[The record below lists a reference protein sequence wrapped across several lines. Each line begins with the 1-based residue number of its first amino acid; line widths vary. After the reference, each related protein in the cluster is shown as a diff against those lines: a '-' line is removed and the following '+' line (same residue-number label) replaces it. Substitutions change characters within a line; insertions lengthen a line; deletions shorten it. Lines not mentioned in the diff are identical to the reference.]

1 MRDAGVNGYVSAVTG
16 DSLHVPLNRYQL
28 VRPLVAVA
36 MVAASTLYA
45 IAQQPPTP
53 SRVRGT
59 IEAVDGDMLAV
70 KSRGGEDVKLHMTGD
85 IKVVGITKISL
96 ADIKV
101 GSFIGTTTV
110 PGPDGSQNAVEV
122 HVFPEDMRGTGEG
135 SRPYDLRP
143 NSTMTNAT
151 VANSVVGNDG
161 HTLMVKY
168 KDGEKKVVVSP
179 ETPVVTYVPA
189 DKSDLKPGA
198 KVIAFMKKLPDGS
211 FGDQPR
217 QRRPRRADPADVIA
231 PSRNSVFARAVFA
244 LSWAPERSSGGDTPC

>member
-1 MRDAGVNGYVSAVTG
+1 MPVHRSFVT
-16 DSLHVPLNRYQL
+16 
-28 VRPLVAVA
+28 RPLIAVA
-36 MVAASTLYA
+36 MVIVSSLFA
-45 IAQQPPTP
+45 IAQQPPSP

-59 IEAVDGDMLAV
+59 IEGVDGDMLAV
-70 KSRGGEDVKLHMTGD
+70 KSRAGEDVKLRMTAD
-85 IKVVGITKISL
+85 VRVVGIVKIALS
-96 ADIKV
+96 DIKV

-122 HVFPEDMRGTGEG
+122 HVFPEAMRGTGEG

-151 VANSVVGNDG
+151 VADSVVGNDG
-161 HTLMVKY
+161 HTLMIKY

-211 FGDQPR
+211 FETNR
-217 QRRPRRADPADVIA
+217 V
-231 PSRNSVFARAVFA
+231 SVGRDG
-244 LSWAPERSSGGDTPC
+244 LTPPM

>member
-1 MRDAGVNGYVSAVTG
+1 MPAHRST
-16 DSLHVPLNRYQL
+16 LI
-28 VRPLVAVA
+28 RPLVAVA

-59 IEAVDGDMLAV
+59 IEGVDGDVLSV
-70 KSRGGEDVKLHMTGD
+70 KSRSGEDVKLHMTSD
-85 IKVVGITKISL
+85 VQVVGITKISL
-96 ADIKV
+96 SDIKV

-122 HVFPEDMRGTGEG
+122 HVFPEAMRGTGEG

-151 VANSVVGNDG
+151 VDQSVAGNDG
-161 HTLMVKY
+161 HTLLIKY
-168 KDGEKKVVVSP
+168 KDGEKKVVVP
-179 ETPVVTYVPA
+179 VETPVVTYVPA
-189 DKSDLKPGA
+189 DKSDLKAGA

-211 FGDQPR
+211 FETNR
-217 QRRPRRADPADVIA
+217 V
-231 PSRNSVFARAVFA
+231 SVGRDG
-244 LSWAPERSSGGDTPC
+244 LTPPM

>member
-1 MRDAGVNGYVSAVTG
+1 MSIHYST
-16 DSLHVPLNRYQL
+16 LT
-28 VRPLVAVA
+28 RPLIAAA
-36 MVAASTLYA
+36 MVIASSLYA
-45 IAQQPPTP
+45 VAQQPPSP

-59 IEAVDGDMLAV
+59 IERLDGDVIAV
-70 KSRGGEDVKLHMTGD
+70 KSRAGEDVKLHMTSD
-85 IKVVGITKISL
+85 MRVVGIIKISL

-101 GSFIGTTTV
+101 GSFIGATTV

-151 VANSVVGNDG
+151 VAESVAGTDG

-168 KDGEKKVVVSP
+168 KDGEKKVVVAP
-179 ETPVVTYVPA
+179 DTPVVTYVPA
-189 DKSDLKPGA
+189 DKSDLKAGA

-211 FGDQPR
+211 FETNRVRVGRDG
-217 QRRPRRADPADVIA
+217 
-231 PSRNSVFARAVFA
+231 
-244 LSWAPERSSGGDTPC
+244 LTPPM

>member
-1 MRDAGVNGYVSAVTG
+1 MPICHLALSRLLVVLAVLAVSMPV
-16 DSLHVPLNRYQL
+16 
-28 VRPLVAVA
+28 
-36 MVAASTLYA
+36 

-53 SRVRGT
+53 SRVRGA
-59 IEAVDGDMLAV
+59 IEAVDGDVLSV
-70 KSRGGEDVKLHMTGD
+70 KSRNGEDVKLHMTGD
-85 IKVVGITKISL
+85 MRVVGIIKIAL

-101 GSFIGTTTV
+101 GSFIGATTV
-110 PGPDGSQNAVEV
+110 PGPDGSANAVEV

-151 VANSVVGNDG
+151 VAESVAGNDG
-161 HTLMVKY
+161 HTLLIKY

-179 ETPVVTYVPA
+179 DTPVVTYVPA

-211 FGDQPR
+211 FETNR
-217 QRRPRRADPADVIA
+217 V
-231 PSRNSVFARAVFA
+231 SVGRDG
-244 LSWAPERSSGGDTPC
+244 LTPPM